1 MHPALGRYDRE
12 RPATFQSYNDPRVP
26 LWQAGRG
33 HAQNQAATAPCG
45 MSRSRLVLMCTPAS
59 DDGAPVHGTPE
70 VPRSDL
76 TQSFD
81 FHSLSQW
88 PRAAEAEGGS
98 GPRHPAGQAYDAAD
112 LLLLDTADAWWSRYH
127 HPRHGTVVLDDR
139 WGALTLPLLQA
150 GLRDNTKDDVGEDH
164 DHHPRSV
171 SESTELPAALGQDSI
186 VGEYALHAN
195 AAAYGLH
202 ALAARPIDAALLAG
216 ARMVLLPLPRSLD
229 TLRDWAWLI
238 AENAHD
244 DVVLLAGG
252 RDKHMTHAMND
263 VLAEHFTH
271 VIPGRGRSKAR
282 VLTARGP
289 RRGRPRP
296 YPRTAIHDIAQIKP
310 FTLVSQGAVY
320 GGAKVDPG
328 TRFLLQA
335 LNTPEEHTIVRRSS
349 RVVDLGCGNGTV
361 SVVLGLEHPR
371 QQFLAVDHSASAIAS
386 AGQSAEANG
395 LTSRVELLREDGLR
409 GLTDGSEELIV
420 LNPPFHQGNAVDAG
434 VAHRLI
440 AEAGRVLTPGGH
452 LYCVW
457 NSHLQYRRVLE
468 RQVGPTVQLDRN
480 PKFTVTRSTVA

>member
-1 MHPALGRYDRE
+1 
-12 RPATFQSYNDPRVP
+12 
-26 LWQAGRG
+26 
-33 HAQNQAATAPCG
+33 
-45 MSRSRLVLMCTPAS
+45 MCTPSS
-59 DDGAPVHGTPE
+59 DDGAPVRGTPE
-70 VPRSDL
+70 VPRSAL
-76 TQSFD
+76 TERFD

-88 PRAAEAEGGS
+88 PRTAEAEGDS
-98 GPRHPAGQAYDAAD
+98 GRRQPAGQAYDAAD
-112 LLLLDTADAWWSRYH
+112 VLLLDTAEAWWSHYH
-127 HPRHGTVVLDDR
+127 HPRHDTVVLDDR

-150 GLRDNTKDDVGEDH
+150 RRSASEEDDVGEDH
-164 DHHPRSV
+164 DHDYGHDHHRSV
-171 SESTELPAALGQDSI
+171 PDTTKLPAALGQDSI
-186 VGEYALHAN
+186 VGEYALRAN

-202 ALAARPIDAALLAG
+202 PPAARPIDAALLAG
-216 ARMVLLPLPRSLD
+216 ARTVLLPLPRSLD
-229 TLRDWAWLI
+229 TLRGWAWLI

-263 VLAEHFTH
+263 VLAEHFAH

-289 RRGRPRP
+289 QRGRPRP
-296 YPRTAIHDIAQIKP
+296 YPRTAIHDIAQTKP

-320 GGAKVDPG
+320 GGSKVDPG

-335 LNTPEEHTIVRRSS
+335 LHAPEEHTIVGRSS

-371 QQFLAVDHSASAIAS
+371 QRFLAADHSASAIAS

-409 GLTDGSEELIV
+409 GLPDGSEELIV

-440 AEAGRVLTPGGH
+440 AEAGRVLAPGGH